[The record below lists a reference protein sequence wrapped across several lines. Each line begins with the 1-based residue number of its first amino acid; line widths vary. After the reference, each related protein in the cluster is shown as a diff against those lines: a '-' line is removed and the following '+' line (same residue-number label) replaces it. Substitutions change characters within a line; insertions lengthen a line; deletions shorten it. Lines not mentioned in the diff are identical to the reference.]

1 MHEVMEDAE
10 HEGESRTLSV
20 AVTMA
25 ILAVLVAT
33 ATLMGHRAATEELL
47 LQTRASDQWAF
58 FQAKNI
64 RLHEMQAVTDI
75 LSTVQPMDKE
85 RTEAMREQ
93 YAKEVER
100 YEKEKDEIS
109 EKAQELEKDRDVVSQ
124 REDRYDAAEV
134 ILEIALIICSLTLLT
149 KKRLFSPGK
158 WSRQTRAAYSP
169 VGTSPRFERRSR
181 SLASLLRRIRQ
192 DLGPCWKD

>member
-1 MHEVMEDAE
+1 MHEVMEGAE
-10 HEGESRTLSV
+10 HGGESETLSV

-93 YAKEVER
+93 YAKEEER

-109 EKAQELEKDRDVVSQ
+109 EKAQELEKERDLVSQ

-149 KKRLFSPGK
+149 KRRLFWLAGILVGIVGV
-158 WSRQTRAAYSP
+158 AAGVS
-169 VGTSPRFERRSR
+169 GF
-181 SLASLLRRIRQ
+181 LIR
-192 DLGPCWKD
+192 